1 MKTWFQIL
9 IFILYTVAI
18 FFSGYSFKDCPPATI
33 IRPHSTI
40 IIDGPKIDSLQN
52 ASQIWHENAVKY
64 QKQRDSVQKLL
75 NKKNETVIIYSDTC
89 IPAILR
95 EWASYQVNE

>member
-9 IFILYTVAI
+9 ILILYTGAI
-18 FFSGYSFKDCPPATI
+18 LYIGYSFKDCPPATI

-52 ASQIWHENAVKY
+52 ASKLWHEKAIKY
-64 QKQRDSVQKLL
+64 KVQKDSIQKLL
-75 NKKNETVIIYSDTC
+75 NKKNETVIIFGDTC